1 MKEKLIRFFSG
12 RYGSDSL
19 GYMLIIVSL
28 VLNLASAFIAVRWS
42 VAATVMCGV
51 SYAFLIWELF
61 RMFSRNIYARRR
73 ENERFTGFAKPLKKW
88 FKLQKNKLRDRK
100 THKYFSCPSCKNN
113 LRVPKGR
120 GEITIT
126 CPVCKTRFDR
136 RT

>member
-1 MKEKLIRFFSG
+1 MKEKLIRFFWG
-12 RYGSDSL
+12 RYGSDAL
-19 GYMLIIVSL
+19 GYALIIVSL
-28 VLNLASAFIAVRWS
+28 VLNLVASFFGAQLG
-42 VAATVMCGV
+42 VAAAVMWVV
-51 SYAFLIWELF
+51 SYILLAWELF

-73 ENERFTGFAKPLKKW
+73 ENERFVGRTKPVKKW

-100 THKYFSCPSCKNN
+100 THKYFSCPKCKNN